1 MPVLLLLAAMLGLT
15 RAEIIARMKA
25 PVFTMAQGMVRVYA
39 DCPEDMRK
47 TYHMPMARFSSDMA
61 ELLYRGARIKPVRF
75 QKPGIII
82 HVGSVRTNLNEVAV
96 RVETNGT
103 RVVTH
108 IYAKAPRYVDVGK
121 LRNEFARAF
130 IRCVHGRDAGEA
142 DAAELLLAADP
153 SFRINQERERLEDW
167 LNGRGSIGDEDAFTL
182 MRKVLEPGKAS
193 KRDIIVF
200 ASRLFL
206 YPETLD
212 RPFAGEVHCVSFRD
226 AVKLGKVDP
235 RVRFAA
241 FLKSRELPVFG
252 GGRGKELSDAA
263 DAYSQFLKELTRGQM
278 GDAEL
283 YALLDKA
290 DALLKKA
297 ESLAISVKN
306 KNKE

>member
-1 MPVLLLLAAMLGLT
+1 MPVLVVLAAVLALT

-25 PVFTMAQGMVRVYA
+25 PVFTMAQGLVRVYA

-96 RVETNGT
+96 RVETNGS

-108 IYAKAPRYVDVGK
+108 LYARAPHYVDVRK
-121 LRNEFARAF
+121 LRVEFARAF
-130 IRCVHGRDAGEA
+130 MRCVLGKDAGEA
-142 DAAELLLAADP
+142 ESTALLQAADP
-153 SFRINQERERLEDW
+153 RFRIKEEREKLENW
-167 LNGRGSIGDEDAFTL
+167 LKGKGSLDDEEAFTL

-193 KRDIIVF
+193 KRDILVF

-206 YPETLD
+206 YPDTLD
-212 RPFAGEVHCVSFRD
+212 RPFAGEVGCVSFRD
-226 AVKLGKVDP
+226 AVKLARVDP

-252 GGRGKELSDAA
+252 GGRGRELSESA
-263 DAYSQFLKELTRGQM
+263 DAYARFLKELTRGKM
-278 GDAEL
+278 SDDEL

-290 DALLKKA
+290 DALLNEA
-297 ESLAISVKN
+297 DRLAVSIEETK
-306 KNKE
+306 